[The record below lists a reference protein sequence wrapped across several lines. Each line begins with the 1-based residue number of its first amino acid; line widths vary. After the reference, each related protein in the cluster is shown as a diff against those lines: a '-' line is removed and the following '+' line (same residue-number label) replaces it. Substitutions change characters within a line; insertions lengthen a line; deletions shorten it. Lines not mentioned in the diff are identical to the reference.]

1 MIYKT
6 DKPFHTVHY
15 IVQGGNKKHPPPAHI
30 QRKENRRYRSDFH
43 TFLELEL
50 MNTLLT
56 LCLNRQT
63 CMFGNDE
70 TKEHHRTVVLEQ
82 NGFSEPILIKYF
94 YSHNQKSKHFV
105 ILLILLFYAF
115 IRTQTKPK
123 IPVLSAISNALS
135 PLLTTESVI
144 FVTELLNIDSF
155 CVIAL
160 IGVLSSLKRLI
171 AVGALNEYHSI
182 YCFFISVLTE
192 SRYK

>member
-1 MIYKT
+1 
-6 DKPFHTVHY
+6 
-15 IVQGGNKKHPPPAHI
+15 
-30 QRKENRRYRSDFH
+30 
-43 TFLELEL
+43 
-50 MNTLLT
+50 
-56 LCLNRQT
+56 
-63 CMFGNDE
+63 MFGNDE

-115 IRTQTKPK
+115 IRTQPKPK
-123 IPVLSAISNALS
+123 IPVLSAISNTLS

-144 FVTELLNIDSF
+144 SVTKLLDIDSF

-182 YCFFISVLTE
+182 CCFLFQFLLNLDIN
-192 SRYK
+192 K